1 MTKERK
7 SALVTVP
14 SDAFRALLNLRDE
27 FPALRHLMEEII
39 QIVMVLD
46 ASAVQR
52 ELRWRLRW
60 RINPTA
66 RSGLHEVIDCGL
78 VIAVAPVFLK
88 QEIEKYL
95 PVIAC
100 KTGVSVETANI
111 EWEHVQSLIRFYT
124 PNGDGTEFA
133 LVDPK
138 DSPYALTA
146 RELDADFVRTTDK
159 HFEKMGMAVAGP
171 ELDVVLRDY
180 ARSTTVLVTAKLGS
194 GFAITF
200 SLAAFVETVRGLVKL
215 IRKLP
220 PLAKLMLCA
229 GVVIPFMHPKSR
241 QKLMQWSERTW
252 ERILEAKPELISPFQ
267 KATKYLAEEAEISK
281 TTHEEIKSKLRARGK
296 QTALSHIRQICLQ
309 SSRPLTAN
317 EIAQRVLAN
326 GYPSRSKTFAAYV
339 RRLLKEDNRFV
350 ANAEGRWAFRTAA

>member
-1 MTKERK
+1 MTNERK
-7 SALVTVP
+7 SALVTIP

-39 QIVMVLD
+39 QIVVVLD

-52 ELRWRLRW
+52 ELRWRLRS

-88 QEIEKYL
+88 QEIQKYL
-95 PVIAC
+95 PTIANR
-100 KTGVSVETANI
+100 TGVTVETANT
-111 EWEHVQSLIRFYT
+111 EWERVQGLVRFYT
-124 PNGDGTEFA
+124 PYGDGSEFA

-146 RELDADFVRTTDK
+146 RELDADIVRTTDK
-159 HFEKMGMAVAGP
+159 HFEKMGVAVAGQ

-200 SLAAFVETVRGLVKL
+200 SLAAFVEMVRGLVKL

-229 GVVIPFMHPKSR
+229 AIVIAFTHPKSR
-241 QKLMQWSERTW
+241 QKLMQWSKRIW
-252 ERILEAKPELISPFQ
+252 ERFQEAKPELISVSQ
-267 KATKYLAEEAEISK
+267 KAIKYLAEEAEISK
-281 TTHEEIKSKLRARGK
+281 TTHEEIKSKLRVRGK
-296 QTALSHIRQICLQ
+296 QTALSHVRQICLQ
-309 SSRPLTAN
+309 SRRPLTAN

-326 GYPSRSKTFAAYV
+326 GYPSRSKTFVAYV
-339 RRLLKEDNRFV
+339 RRLLKEDTRF
-350 ANAEGRWAFRTAA
+350 